1 MLARE
6 IMTSPAITVTPESH
20 IPEVARLMREH
31 QISGMPV
38 VDADNHLLGIVTDY
52 DLILR
57 NAPVREPRYFSFLSG
72 VIPLSL
78 DDHRHY
84 KEQLRHTLA
93 ITAGDLIEP
102 GVATIT
108 PDTPLEEVM
117 ETMLDTKI
125 TMLPVIEHDQVVGV
139 VTRTDLVRL
148 IEQLESALDET
159 ADAAAGG
166 GAGGVG

>member
-1 MLARE
+1 
-6 IMTSPAITVTPESH
+6 MTSPAITVTPDTH
-20 IPEVARLMREH
+20 IPEVARQMRAH

-38 VDADNHLLGIVTDY
+38 VDADNHLVGIVTDY

-57 NAPVREPRYFSFLSG
+57 NAPVREPRYFAFLSG

-78 DDHRHY
+78 DEHRHY

-108 PDTPLEEVM
+108 PDTPMAEVM

-125 TMLPVIEHDQVVGV
+125 TMLPVIEDEQVIGV

-148 IEQLESALDET
+148 IEQLESALDDT
-159 ADAAAGG
+159 AGG
-166 GAGGVG
+166 GASGAG

>member
-6 IMTSPAITVTPESH
+6 IMTSPAITVTPDTH
-20 IPEVARLMREH
+20 IPEVARQMRAH

-38 VDADNHLLGIVTDY
+38 VDADNHLVGIVTDY

-57 NAPVREPRYFSFLSG
+57 NAPVREPRYFAFLSG

-78 DDHRHY
+78 DEHRHY

-108 PDTPLEEVM
+108 PDTPMAEVM

-125 TMLPVIEHDQVVGV
+125 TMLPVIEDEQVIGV

-148 IEQLESALDET
+148 IEQLESALDDT
-159 ADAAAGG
+159 AGG
-166 GAGGVG
+166 GAGGAG

>member
-1 MLARE
+1 MFARD
-6 IMTSPAITVTPESH
+6 IMTSPAITVAPETH

-31 QISGMPV
+31 QISGLPV
-38 VDADNHLLGIVTDY
+38 VDAEQHLVGIITDY

-57 NAPVREPRYFSFLSG
+57 NAPVREPRYFAVLSG
-72 VIPLSL
+72 MIPLSL
-78 DDHRHY
+78 DEHRHY

-108 PDTPLEEVM
+108 PDTPMEEVM
-117 ETMLDTKI
+117 ETMLDTRI
-125 TMLPVIEHDQVVGV
+125 TMLPVIEDDKVVGV

-148 IEQLESALDET
+148 IEKLESALDNSES
-159 ADAAAGG
+159 GQG
-166 GAGGVG
+166 

>member
-1 MLARE
+1 
-6 IMTSPAITVTPESH
+6 MTNPAITVAPETH
-20 IPEVARLMREH
+20 IPEVARRMREH
-31 QISGMPV
+31 HISGMPV

-57 NAPVREPRYFSFLSG
+57 NAPVREPRYFAFLSG

-78 DDHRHY
+78 DEHRHY

-102 GVATIT
+102 GVHTIT
-108 PDTPLEEVM
+108 PDTPMAEVM

-125 TMLPVIEHDQVVGV
+125 TILPVIEDEQVVGV

-148 IEQLESALDET
+148 IEQLESALDDN
-159 ADAAAGG
+159 AGGSAGG
-166 GAGGVG
+166 GAGDAG

>member
-1 MLARE
+1 MLARD
-6 IMTSPAITVTPESH
+6 IMTSPAITVAPDTH

-38 VDADNHLLGIVTDY
+38 VDGANHLLGIVTDY

-57 NAPVREPRYFSFLSG
+57 NAPVREPRYFAFLSG

-78 DDHRHY
+78 DEHRHY

-102 GVATIT
+102 GVDTIT
-108 PDTPLEEVM
+108 PETPMEEVM

-125 TMLPVIEHDQVVGV
+125 TMLPVIEAEQVIGV

-148 IEQLESALDET
+148 IEKLESALDNGEGED
-159 ADAAAGG
+159 DAG
-166 GAGGVG
+166 

>member
-1 MLARE
+1 
-6 IMTSPAITVTPESH
+6 MTSPAITVTPDTH
-20 IPEVARLMREH
+20 IPEVARQMRAH

-38 VDADNHLLGIVTDY
+38 VDADNHLVGIVTDY

-57 NAPVREPRYFSFLSG
+57 NAPVREPRYFAFLSG

-78 DDHRHY
+78 DEHRHY

-108 PDTPLEEVM
+108 PDTPMAEVM

-125 TMLPVIEHDQVVGV
+125 TMLPVIEDEQVIGV

-148 IEQLESALDET
+148 IEQLESALDDT
-159 ADAAAGG
+159 AGG
-166 GAGGVG
+166 GAGGAG

>member
-6 IMTSPAITVTPESH
+6 IMTSPAITVTADTH
-20 IPEVARLMREH
+20 IPEVARILRER

-57 NAPVREPRYFSFLSG
+57 NAPVREPRYFAFLSG
-72 VIPLSL
+72 MIPLSL
-78 DDHRHY
+78 DEHRHY

-93 ITAGDLIEP
+93 ITAGDMIEP
-102 GVATIT
+102 DVPTVT
-108 PDTPLEEVM
+108 PETPLEEVM
-117 ETMLDTKI
+117 ETMLDTAI
-125 TMLPVIEHDQVVGV
+125 TMLPVIENERVVGV

-148 IEQLESALDET
+148 IERLESALDSS
-159 ADAAAGG
+159 AGG
-166 GAGGVG
+166 GTGGAG

>member
-1 MLARE
+1 MLARD
-6 IMTSPAITVTPESH
+6 IMSSPAITVTADTH
-20 IPEVARLMREH
+20 IPEVARIMRAN

-38 VDADNHLLGIVTDY
+38 VDANGQLLGIVTDH

-57 NAPVREPRYFSFLSG
+57 NAPVREPRYFAFLSG

-78 DDHRHY
+78 DEHRHY

-102 GVATIT
+102 GVKTIT
-108 PDTPLEEVM
+108 PDTPMEEVM

-125 TMLPVIEHDQVVGV
+125 TMLPVIEHEQVIGV
-139 VTRTDLVRL
+139 VTRTDRVRL
-148 IEQLESALDET
+148 IERLESALD
-159 ADAAAGG
+159 AGEG
-166 GAGGVG
+166 GAVA

>member
-1 MLARE
+1 MLVRD
-6 IMTSPAITVTPESH
+6 IMSSPALTVTADTH
-20 IPEVARLMREH
+20 IPEVARLLRAH

-38 VDADNHLLGIVTDY
+38 LDANGALLGIVTDH

-57 NAPVREPRYFSFLSG
+57 NAPVREPRYFAFLSG

-78 DDHRHY
+78 DEHRHY

-102 GVATIT
+102 GVHTIT
-108 PDTPLEEVM
+108 PETPMEEVM

-125 TMLPVIEHDQVVGV
+125 TMLPVIEDEQVIGV

-148 IEQLESALDET
+148 IETLESTLDSVE
-159 ADAAAGG
+159 GE
-166 GAGGVG
+166 GGVG